1 MILQPELQPQKVPQ
15 KQKLPELPPDD
26 PDKETSRVGKKHP
39 SALCGNNTEF
49 SSFEIVYGNLYF
61 RCLNSFDIKESPSS
75 DSRVILYDK
84 KSVRALDHHPQLTG
98 EESEETLSS
107 PVKKRR
113 KGRKKKKAKKSTEG
127 SRRLHDDSEVGCQ
140 SCDSIESSPTRYK
153 DDMTWTG
160 YKIKKRRTKSSKNL
174 QEQDQKSD

>member
-1 MILQPELQPQKVPQ
+1 MSFADVF
-15 KQKLPELPPDD
+15 
-26 PDKETSRVGKKHP
+26 H
-39 SALCGNNTEF
+39 
-49 SSFEIVYGNLYF
+49 FEIFNANFLF

-98 EESEETLSS
+98 EESEEALSS
-107 PVKKRR
+107 PLKKRR
-113 KGRKKKKAKKSTEG
+113 KGRKKKKAKKTSG
-127 SRRLHDDSEVGCQ
+127 SRRLLRLHDDSEVGCQ